1 MIMELVHKQLQKKTI
16 QSELTLNKNE
26 MLNLKISSDDVVLI
40 NDYIKEKHMS
50 SYTNSIPTDLW
61 R

>member
-40 NDYIKEKHMS
+40 NDYIKEKYMS